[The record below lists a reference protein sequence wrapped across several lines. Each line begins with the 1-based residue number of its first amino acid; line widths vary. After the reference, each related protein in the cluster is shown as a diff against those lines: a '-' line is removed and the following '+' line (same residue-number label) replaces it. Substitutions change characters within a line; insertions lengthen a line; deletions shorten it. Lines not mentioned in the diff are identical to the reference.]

1 MENNLKELV
10 CNTID
15 KNKEK
20 LHKLSQDIWSH
31 PELAYEE
38 VYAHNLLISFLQ
50 KEGFKAENKPSL
62 PTSFVLSYGEAGGL
76 HVGFVCE
83 YDALPNIGHAC
94 GHNLIAEVG
103 VASALGSFQY
113 SLYLFK
119 AVAECLVFELTVAA
133 FINLVNS
140 KCCYHKETV

>member
-1 MENNLKELV
+1 MENDLKELV

-38 VYAHNLLISFLQ
+38 IYAHNLLTSFLQ
-50 KEGFKAENKPSL
+50 EEGFRTENKPSL
-62 PTSFVLSYGEAGGL
+62 PTSFVLSYGETGGL

-83 YDALPNIGHAC
+83 YDALPSIGHAC
-94 GHNLIAEVG
+94 GHYLIAEVG
-103 VASALGSFQY
+103 VASALGSFRY
-113 SLYLFK
+113 VLCLFK
-119 AVAECLVFELTVAA
+119 AVTECWVFERTVSS
-133 FINLVNS
+133 V
-140 KCCYHKETV
+140 Y

>member
-1 MENNLKELV
+1 MENDLKELV

-38 VYAHNLLISFLQ
+38 IYAHNLLTSFLQ
-50 KEGFKAENKPSL
+50 EEGFRTENKSSL
-62 PTSFVLSYGEAGGL
+62 PTSFVLSYGETGGL

-83 YDALPNIGHAC
+83 YDALPSIGHAC

-103 VASALGSFQY
+103 VASALGSFRY
-113 SLYLFK
+113 VLCLFK
-119 AVAECLVFELTVAA
+119 AVTECWVFERTVSS
-133 FINLVNS
+133 V
-140 KCCYHKETV
+140 Y

>member
-1 MENNLKELV
+1 MENDLKELV

-38 VYAHNLLISFLQ
+38 IYAHNLLTSFLQ
-50 KEGFKAENKPSL
+50 KEGFRTENKPSL
-62 PTSFVLSYGEAGGL
+62 PTSFVLSYGETCGL

-103 VASALGSFQY
+103 VASALGSFRY
-113 SLYLFK
+113 VLCLFK
-119 AVAECLVFELTVAA
+119 AVTECWVFERTVSS
-133 FINLVNS
+133 V
-140 KCCYHKETV
+140 Y

>member
-1 MENNLKELV
+1 MENDLKELV

-38 VYAHNLLISFLQ
+38 IYAHNLLTSFLQ
-50 KEGFKAENKPSL
+50 EEGFRTENKPSL
-62 PTSFVLSYGEAGGL
+62 PTSFVLSYGETGGL
-76 HVGFVCE
+76 RVGFVCE
-83 YDALPNIGHAC
+83 YDALPSIGHAC

-103 VASALGSFQY
+103 VASALGSFRY
-113 SLYLFK
+113 VLCLFK
-119 AVAECLVFELTVAA
+119 AVTECWVFERTVSS
-133 FINLVNS
+133 V
-140 KCCYHKETV
+140 Y

>member
-1 MENNLKELV
+1 MSDTMENDLKELV

-38 VYAHNLLISFLQ
+38 IYAHNLLTSFLQ
-50 KEGFKAENKPSL
+50 EEGFRTENKPSL
-62 PTSFVLSYGEAGGL
+62 PTSFVLSYGETGGL

-83 YDALPNIGHAC
+83 YDALPSIGHAC

-103 VASALGSFQY
+103 VASALGSFRY
-113 SLYLFK
+113 VLCLFK
-119 AVAECLVFELTVAA
+119 AVTECWVFERTVSS
-133 FINLVNS
+133 V
-140 KCCYHKETV
+140 Y

>member
-1 MENNLKELV
+1 MENDLKELV
-10 CNTID
+10 CNTIY

-38 VYAHNLLISFLQ
+38 IYAHNLLTSFLQ
-50 KEGFKAENKPSL
+50 EEGFRTENKPSL
-62 PTSFVLSYGEAGGL
+62 PTSFVLSYGETGGL

-83 YDALPNIGHAC
+83 YDALPSIGHAC

-103 VASALGSFQY
+103 VASALGSFRY
-113 SLYLFK
+113 VLCLFK
-119 AVAECLVFELTVAA
+119 AVTECWVFERTVSS
-133 FINLVNS
+133 V
-140 KCCYHKETV
+140 Y